1 MPGWLQVVN
10 WETAMVK
17 ITWDPSV
24 AVVQEWGGTECMLS
38 FKNTVDTSPTQPV
51 ALLDAPPILPPTRPR
66 QARVQPAR
74 TSRCNTGGVPRR
86 RISVQLYGNSA
97 TDLGTIRDLETSKW
111 ASFAC
116 ISKAEL
122 NEAREI
128 YSALFL
134 EDEKFPPAE
143 AQSAWHAGLEQLTG
157 RPSSMAKAEQRP
169 TSLAAEAL
177 RTATTLHATSTC
189 TLKLEATP
197 YAEGKGCSNYT
208 VPVMEG
214 LGMRGVDVLAR
225 DQPTGEAAIA
235 AIFLGR
241 GKIIRITQGVTATI
255 QPCTAAQAPSSHPAH
270 APVIVADMP
279 GDTSVALDNIEAF
292 LDKAWMGKNGRQYT
306 TYERLKGTCG
316 DGCTELSIYLGVC
329 GGQKSQ
335 RPLSNRIGQYATHPH
350 PQFDFPEQL
359 KVKRELTTLFNVHI
373 ALAEEQCKRHNPEHY
388 AKQARLRTILS
399 KHPVFRQNHALEPW
413 FKRQVSAD
421 YVGCGMVSKIF
432 TNAYISIGSRTRG
445 CHTDYRNPPIT
456 HLSTR
461 LGGTW

>member
-1 MPGWLQVVN
+1 
-10 WETAMVK
+10 
-17 ITWDPSV
+17 
-24 AVVQEWGGTECMLS
+24 
-38 FKNTVDTSPTQPV
+38 
-51 ALLDAPPILPPTRPR
+51 
-66 QARVQPAR
+66 
-74 TSRCNTGGVPRR
+74 
-86 RISVQLYGNSA
+86 
-97 TDLGTIRDLETSKW
+97 
-111 ASFAC
+111 
-116 ISKAEL
+116 
-122 NEAREI
+122 
-128 YSALFL
+128 
-134 EDEKFPPAE
+134 
-143 AQSAWHAGLEQLTG
+143 
-157 RPSSMAKAEQRP
+157 
-169 TSLAAEAL
+169 
-177 RTATTLHATSTC
+177 
-189 TLKLEATP
+189 
-197 YAEGKGCSNYT
+197 
-208 VPVMEG
+208 
-214 LGMRGVDVLAR
+214 MRGVDVLPR

-235 AIFLGR
+235 AIFLAR
-241 GKIIRITQGVTATI
+241 GKTNRITQGVTATI

-292 LDKAWMGKNGRQYT
+292 LDKAWMGKNGQQYT

-335 RPLSNRIGQYATHPH
+335 PPLSNRIGQYATHPH